1 MPILSLA
8 TGRRLK
14 AMVQGVNVA
23 TATSDETI
31 ASLKDAAVPISLADC
46 RVCPDPC
53 DDEGHEDWK
62 FDVDMETYMLGL
74 KPYRRQVVIS
84 TGKADWPREVTEA
97 SGTLAA
103 YLSEAASAA
112 PAPSKEAT
120 ALARHTAAQ
129 PKAKAV
135 NGIFSAADSTRTAIL
150 NGSHHTLSHDPDHDT
165 ILVFPDYRVVTE
177 VPQSL
182 AGAKSFW
189 KTAIDPAV
197 EWDFDNTLKTWV
209 LPYSC
214 VILLCSHKKRDNRC
228 HIAAPKLEHAFCR
241 SLESHEWEVHTQLE
255 DLDHAVGPPLEAFKG
270 TKEEQE
276 AEITAQL
283 KALPAQRRALI
294 LKNSHIGGHKF
305 SGNAIIYTPQGSGVW
320 YGRVTTHDVE
330 SIVQHT
336 IIGGEILP
344 PLLRGGVNLARPG
357 CKTLNDW

>member
-1 MPILSLA
+1 
-8 TGRRLK
+8 
-14 AMVQGVNVA
+14 MVQGVDV
-23 TATSDETI
+23 TTGTSSETI
-31 ASLKDAAVPISLADC
+31 SSLKGAAVPISLADC
-46 RVCPDPC
+46 RACPDPC
-53 DDEGHEDWK
+53 DDDDHEDWK

-84 TGKADWPREVTEA
+84 TGKSDWQKEVTEA

-103 YLSEAASAA
+103 YLSEAATQA
-112 PAPSKEAT
+112 PEPSKEAQ
-120 ALARHTAAQ
+120 AQARHTAAQ
-129 PKAKAV
+129 PKAKAI

-150 NGSHHTLSHDPDHDT
+150 NGSHRTLSHDHELDT
-165 ILVFPDYRVVTE
+165 VLVFPDYRVVTE

-189 KTAIDPAV
+189 KTAVDPAV
-197 EWDFDNTLKTWV
+197 EWDFDTTLKTWI

-228 HIAAPKLEHAFCR
+228 SIAAPKLEQAFTH
-241 SLESHEWEVHTQLE
+241 SLESHDWEVHTQLE
-255 DLDHAVGPPLEAFKG
+255 DLEHAVGPPLEAFSG
-270 TKEEQE
+270 TQEEKD
-276 AEITAQL
+276 ADILAQL
-283 KALPAQRRALI
+283 KALPGHQRALI
-294 LKNSHIGGHKF
+294 LRNSHIGGHKF